1 MVRKVWA
8 SLRRGVKSMVQAAEM
23 DQKVGGTLSKLKSKK
38 KRHPTLKLICI
49 LLLNW
54 TFFCF
59 HVNNSTFP
67 EILAKKVPVALTPY
81 VHNPPPIPSPA
92 PTPLY
97 YV

>member
-54 TFFCF
+54 TFFGF
-59 HVNNSTFP
+59 HANNSTFP